1 MVTRWRRGGRGGEG
15 VRVKTNE
22 WLSYFLEQHEA
33 EVRERLAGEIKGHG
47 LTPPPAVVAGLVQA
61 VIADFDAETFSAT
74 PAALQALAAELQA
87 QDAVRATV
95 VLGKVWQKAEHLLG
109 GYIAEEP
116 DLSGGARRLAY
127 LRLSE
132 FGANV
137 RGVAGG

>member
-1 MVTRWRRGGRGGEG
+1 M
-15 VRVKTNE
+15 KTNE
-22 WLSYFLEQHEA
+22 WLSYFLEQHQA
-33 EVRERLAGEIKGHG
+33 EVNERLAGEIKGHG
-47 LTPPPAVVAGLVQA
+47 LTPPADTVAELVQA
-61 VIADFDAETFSAT
+61 VAADFDAEAFSAT
-74 PAALQALAAELQA
+74 PAALQRLAAGLAA
-87 QDAVRATV
+87 QDAARAAA

-137 RGVAGG
+137 RGVAVG